1 MGNPPACNWISR
13 RFVVF
18 ARLFSYFFTT
28 RHRRSPPRPPGNDVC
43 AAWFISPVK
52 SCRGDFCTGGDDS
65 YYPSGIEKNR
75 SSRRKFRSLE
85 EKKKLE
91 ANEEKIIK
99 RIIISKNNYFVHWKS
114 RSATYRQFSFDN
126 FWEKPLLLVRGMK
139 NRGDLR
145 AILHVIRVFTTRS
158 CSGYSDI
165 PGYSRALGT
174 IRIGPINCSSCL
186 RVKGATRLKI
196 GVASRRERE
205 RKREKENS
213 LLPDHAFRH
222 RRKRGSWTRSGAYD
236 FSKRGE
242 NEKNLW
248 SERMKVFLVDFSAW
262 TVRESR
268 LFISLLWLLMQRV
281 WENIY

>member
-1 MGNPPACNWISR
+1 
-13 RFVVF
+13 
-18 ARLFSYFFTT
+18 
-28 RHRRSPPRPPGNDVC
+28 
-43 AAWFISPVK
+43 
-52 SCRGDFCTGGDDS
+52 
-65 YYPSGIEKNR
+65 
-75 SSRRKFRSLE
+75 
-85 EKKKLE
+85 
-91 ANEEKIIK
+91 
-99 RIIISKNNYFVHWKS
+99 
-114 RSATYRQFSFDN
+114 
-126 FWEKPLLLVRGMK
+126 MK